1 MTAFITAHH
10 QGGRVKAAKR
20 RKRSYWRFLQVL
32 LIFHI
37 RNTGSNPNVIIN
49 DVRKSPFIIRQIRQ
63 NYGISHKRK
72 VWGITRILRSTQAST
87 WQRSQSA
94 SARVQKGITGVPVR
108 HSRNPDP
115 GLKNQKVLPGTFPIE
130 GGGRTQV
137 TLKSFRR
144 SPRGFQ
150 HAHKRVLRGVTRS
163 TGRKAK
169 TCRSTDKMRQRG
181 LSGHLNGSS
190 ERGFPMRARGRS

>member
-20 RKRSYWRFLQVL
+20 RKRSYSRFLQVL
-32 LIFHI
+32 LIFSI
-37 RNTGSNPNVIIN
+37 RKNN
-49 DVRKSPFIIRQIRQ
+49 KSPFIIRQIRQ

-94 SARVQKGITGVPVR
+94 SARVQRGIPGVPVKR
-108 HSRNPDP
+108 SQNPDP

-137 TLKSFRR
+137 VLKSFRKR
-144 SPRGFQ
+144 PRHLQ
-150 HAHKRVLRGVTRS
+150 YADKRVLRGVARS
-163 TGRKAK
+163 KVRKARDIVGRLIK
-169 TCRSTDKMRQRG
+169 RVRWGILGISTVPLKRV
-181 LSGHLNGSS
+181 LL
-190 ERGFPMRARGRS
+190 